1 MPKVLHRIGQVSA
14 TPMMAIPVLELLMS
28 IIGLPSLYNGF
39 VEKQYLGVF
48 GIAIPYTDHSKYIV
62 IAITICNCSS
72 FFLLFF
78 LSKLV
83 SFRYNLY
90 VTALAHH
97 VVSMWFIRCRIQ
109 YRPTVAKFIN
119 KVS

>member
-28 IIGLPSLYNGF
+28 IIGLPGLYNGF

-62 IAITICNCSS
+62 MAITLCNCLF

-83 SFRYNLY
+83 FLDIIYMLQ
-90 VTALAHH
+90 H
-97 VVSMWFIRCRIQ
+97 
-109 YRPTVAKFIN
+109 
-119 KVS
+119 